1 MSTPTGSTPPR
12 PRPDRGV
19 DLPRTRDVTGTHTGT
34 HTATC
39 SVTGTDGR
47 PGVVPRARRTRT
59 GVALGLVTAATAV
72 TLAACSPGDTPA
84 PESPSPGAGLT
95 GASSATATGGA
106 SRSTSTSTAPSAGRD
121 GAGGSAAHG
130 AAHPSDDKGTRTAE
144 ALPPLKDQCRT
155 RDLSVTATRPEGAA
169 GSEEFSLMF
178 TNNGRSSCSL
188 RGYPGVSFV
197 GNSNGTQLGAGAS
210 REAVSGSLP
219 VVTLASG
226 ASATASGRAGTR
238 PADECRPTPADGLRV
253 YPPDET
259 TAAYVDMPGL
269 VACADSATELLSVQ
283 PVMPVH

>member
-1 MSTPTGSTPPR
+1 
-12 PRPDRGV
+12 
-19 DLPRTRDVTGTHTGT
+19 
-34 HTATC
+34 
-39 SVTGTDGR
+39 
-47 PGVVPRARRTRT
+47 
-59 GVALGLVTAATAV
+59 
-72 TLAACSPGDTPA
+72 
-84 PESPSPGAGLT
+84 
-95 GASSATATGGA
+95 
-106 SRSTSTSTAPSAGRD
+106 
-121 GAGGSAAHG
+121 
-130 AAHPSDDKGTRTAE
+130 
-144 ALPPLKDQCRT
+144 
-155 RDLSVTATRPEGAA
+155 
-169 GSEEFSLMF
+169 MF

-226 ASATASGRAGTR
+226 ASATASVRAGRAGTR

>member
-12 PRPDRGV
+12 PPQ
-19 DLPRTRDVTGTHTGT
+19 
-34 HTATC
+34 
-39 SVTGTDGR
+39 
-47 PGVVPRARRTRT
+47 
-59 GVALGLVTAATAV
+59 
-72 TLAACSPGDTPA
+72 
-84 PESPSPGAGLT
+84 SPSPGAGLT
-95 GASSATATGGA
+95 GASSAAATGGA
-106 SRSTSTSTAPSAGRD
+106 SRSTSTSTSTAPSAGRD
-121 GAGGSAAHG
+121 GAANSAAHG
-130 AAHPSDDKGTRTAE
+130 GAHPSDDKGTRTAE

-155 RDLSVTATRPEGAA
+155 RDLTITATRPEGAA

-226 ASATASGRAGTR
+226 ASATAAVRAGRAGTR
-238 PADECRPTPADGLRV
+238 PADSCRPTPADGLRV

>member
-1 MSTPTGSTPPR
+1 
-12 PRPDRGV
+12 
-19 DLPRTRDVTGTHTGT
+19 
-34 HTATC
+34 
-39 SVTGTDGR
+39 
-47 PGVVPRARRTRT
+47 
-59 GVALGLVTAATAV
+59 
-72 TLAACSPGDTPA
+72 
-84 PESPSPGAGLT
+84 
-95 GASSATATGGA
+95 
-106 SRSTSTSTAPSAGRD
+106 APSAGRD

-155 RDLSVTATRPEGAA
+155 RDLTVTATRPEGAA

-226 ASATASGRAGTR
+226 ASATASVRAGRAGAR